1 MPRITKIAMAEVAF
15 KEGTFCFK
23 ARALNYLATLPQ
35 SKGLSVRLP
44 SLPTTPVLVLH

>member
-15 KEGTFCFK
+15 KEGTFCF
-23 ARALNYLATLPQ
+23 NYLATLPQ